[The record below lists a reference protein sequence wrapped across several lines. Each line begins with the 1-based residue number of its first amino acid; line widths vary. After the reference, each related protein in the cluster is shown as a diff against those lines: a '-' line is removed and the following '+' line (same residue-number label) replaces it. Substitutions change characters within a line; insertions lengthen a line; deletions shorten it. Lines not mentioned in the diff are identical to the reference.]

1 MNSSAKIVFQEAS
14 MWILLISIKIIE
26 KIDKIKKKIMYQP
39 EDDYFLRGICVFET
53 GERMTYT
60 VAIHTIV

>member
-1 MNSSAKIVFQEAS
+1 
-14 MWILLISIKIIE
+14 LISIKIIE